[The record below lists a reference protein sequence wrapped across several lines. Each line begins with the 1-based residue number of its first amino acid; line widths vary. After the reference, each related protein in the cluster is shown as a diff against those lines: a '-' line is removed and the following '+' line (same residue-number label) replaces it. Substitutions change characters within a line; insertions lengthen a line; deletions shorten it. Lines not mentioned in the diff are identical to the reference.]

1 MEMIFIKP
9 TLSEIAKELGIAV
22 STVSRA
28 LNKKEG
34 ISEDLRKKVLDK
46 ALKMGYIDEI
56 PKIIQ
61 QSQNIIGV
69 IIPNI
74 QNPFFLTFLKGI
86 ETILFRMNHRFIVCN
101 TDEDVVKE
109 RVYLK
114 WLSESKVKGVI
125 AAPAFSI
132 SGETNINLYKKI
144 NQYIPVVLY
153 DREFYETQEFDSV
166 IVDNQAAIVDG
177 VRHLHEKGHKR
188 IGILLSKRGNY
199 CIEERHKGFMKA
211 LRYFNLKTEN
221 KWILENLYPSS
232 SAEEKL
238 NSFFE
243 LDNRPTAMIATNH
256 DISYSF
262 LRIAKKYNIK
272 VPDDISLLG
281 FSEVPENEIV
291 NPPLTVI
298 KQPILEIGNIAATA
312 MLTRIENR
320 NKEVSQ
326 IVLKTTIVERKSI
339 KNITKKGRG

>member
-1 MEMIFIKP
+1 
-9 TLSEIAKELGIAV
+9 
-22 STVSRA
+22 
-28 LNKKEG
+28 
-34 ISEDLRKKVLDK
+34 
-46 ALKMGYIDEI
+46 
-56 PKIIQ
+56 
-61 QSQNIIGV
+61 
-69 IIPNI
+69 
-74 QNPFFLTFLKGI
+74 
-86 ETILFRMNHRFIVCN
+86 
-101 TDEDVVKE
+101 
-109 RVYLK
+109 
-114 WLSESKVKGVI
+114 
-125 AAPAFSI
+125 
-132 SGETNINLYKKI
+132 
-144 NQYIPVVLY
+144 
-153 DREFYETQEFDSV
+153 
-166 IVDNQAAIVDG
+166 
-177 VRHLHEKGHKR
+177 
-188 IGILLSKRGNY
+188 
-199 CIEERHKGFMKA
+199 MKA